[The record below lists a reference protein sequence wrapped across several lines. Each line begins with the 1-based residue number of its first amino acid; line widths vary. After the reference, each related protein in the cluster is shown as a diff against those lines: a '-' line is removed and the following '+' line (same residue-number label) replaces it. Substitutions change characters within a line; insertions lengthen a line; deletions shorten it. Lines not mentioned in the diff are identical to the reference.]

1 MSLTDRIKSLEH
13 DCDHYDKAIK
23 DAREELWD
31 ANYVRRNDE
40 RRKGESEEHWKARR
54 KRNRQ
59 RYKRREQV
67 IEHLIKK
74 RKALEKEADDLREH
88 RREYHEEQRGE
99 HSGSYEKG
107 STSIVTFDGK
117 SCVEDLA
124 YWLNQARQ
132 HGWHGVLV
140 SGYRTPAYS
149 TSLCYGMCGAP
160 YLPRAL
166 RRRQLEP
173 RQDDLPRTRR

>member
-1 MSLTDRIKSLEH
+1 MSLTDRIKSLER

-67 IEHLIKK
+67 IEP
-74 RKALEKEADDLREH
+74 RP
-88 RREYHEEQRGE
+88 
-99 HSGSYEKG
+99 
-107 STSIVTFDGK
+107 T
-117 SCVEDLA
+117 
-124 YWLNQARQ
+124 WLN
-132 HGWHGVLV
+132 
-140 SGYRTPAYS
+140 
-149 TSLCYGMCGAP
+149 
-160 YLPRAL
+160 
-166 RRRQLEP
+166 
-173 RQDDLPRTRR
+173 